1 MLFVPK
7 RSVVGLYGAGRC
19 AKHLAPK
26 KETGRTEIDNK
37 GGMMD
42 EKKVDTIT
50 DSKPNMDRIIHKL
63 NSLKTLKRKKIVFD
77 G

>member
-1 MLFVPK
+1 
-7 RSVVGLYGAGRC
+7 VGLYGAGRC

-26 KETGRTEIDNK
+26 RNDDDGIKTIEDT
-37 GGMMD
+37 GGMVD

-50 DSKPNMDRIIHKL
+50 KQKPHMDNIISKL
-63 NSLKTLKRKKIVFD
+63 NAMKTLKRRKIVFD